1 VDNKKI
7 DEIKSA
13 VEGEIKTLVLKKLTA
28 KVLITVEV
36 HFSQGG
42 IGAAF
47 IENYLRTARDKI
59 F

>member
-1 VDNKKI
+1 MDNKKI

-28 KVLITVEV
+28 KVLITIEV
-36 HFSQGG
+36 HLSQGG

-47 IENYLRTARDKI
+47 IENYQRTERDKI